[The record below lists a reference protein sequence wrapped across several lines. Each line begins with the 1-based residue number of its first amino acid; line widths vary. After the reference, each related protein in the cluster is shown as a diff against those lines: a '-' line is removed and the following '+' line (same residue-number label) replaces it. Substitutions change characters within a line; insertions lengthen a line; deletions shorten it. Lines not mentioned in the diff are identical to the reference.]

1 MIIYFFTVV
10 FFTHILQAI
19 AGFGS
24 TSIGIPFLSLALG
37 TESSV
42 LLLSV
47 AGIFLC
53 LLVAVTHRNE
63 IRFKELLIILAA
75 ILPVMPAGFF
85 LYARL
90 RSIEWALHLLVGSL
104 VTFIAGR
111 ELWRRYIKKN
121 WTEPSRRSVCLS
133 LAAGAVIEG
142 MFSMGSAFINHYA
155 LTKLRDKGAF
165 RATMV
170 CVWMTTNS
178 AATLYRHFV
187 LHAFTPWHWSAILY
201 SIPLIVLAFVLG
213 NMLHHKVPNEK
224 FAAILY
230 GVQLTSGLMSLASG
244 IVLLI

>member
-63 IRFKELLIILAA
+63 IRFKELLI
-75 ILPVMPAGFF
+75 MPAGFF

-90 RSIEWALHLLVGSL
+90 RSIEWALRLLVGSL